1 MLILRTAAFAL
12 PTALKPNTDSPYTMI
27 TKMTTS
33 QLWRR
38 FRHQAWMRF
47 KRRNVLYVPGVGT
60 VHGSTYAPS
69 SARQRHSRG
78 PPPPRWC
85 PPQEAS
91 CTSPSATTKTG
102 QGYHL
107 DRGSMSFT
115 NALRQAAHCGPS
127 DMECTLTF
135 LYHQEFSK
143 KSSGEQSYD
152 LERDRCRSGTI

>member
-1 MLILRTAAFAL
+1 MPSHRALLTSFAAPSL
-12 PTALKPNTDSPYTMI
+12 EI
-27 TKMTTS
+27 TKMIIS

-47 KRRNVLYVPGVGT
+47 KRRNVLYVPGVEL
-60 VHGSTYAPS
+60 VHGSPCAPS

-102 QGYHL
+102 QGYHFR
-107 DRGSMSFT
+107 RGSMSFT
-115 NALRQAAHCGPS
+115 NVLRPAAHCGPS

-135 LYHQEFSK
+135 PYHQEFLK